1 MKQQK
6 IQLKKNQKN
15 SRMILLDKK
24 QRKIMRRLKVKI
36 IKHKARLATMQM
48 EMQITIQREVMEQA
62 EVILV
67 QTALSPVVRRINQM
81 KAMLIKRMKLLK
93 S

>member
-48 EMQITIQREVMEQA
+48 EMQIIIQREVMEQA

>member
-1 MKQQK
+1 
-6 IQLKKNQKN
+6 
-15 SRMILLDKK
+15 
-24 QRKIMRRLKVKI
+24 MRRLKVKI